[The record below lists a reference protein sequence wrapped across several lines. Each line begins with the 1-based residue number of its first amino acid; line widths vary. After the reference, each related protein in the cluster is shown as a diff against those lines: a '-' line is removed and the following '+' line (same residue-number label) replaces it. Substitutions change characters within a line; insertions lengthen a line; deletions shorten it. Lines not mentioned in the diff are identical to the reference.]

1 MLKQVANS
9 VRILVGAML
18 MAIVIIA
25 LVDAIGLNL
34 VSLAE

>member
-1 MLKQVANS
+1 MLKQVAYPI
-9 VRILVGAML
+9 RILVGAML

-25 LVDAIGLNL
+25 LVEAIGLNL